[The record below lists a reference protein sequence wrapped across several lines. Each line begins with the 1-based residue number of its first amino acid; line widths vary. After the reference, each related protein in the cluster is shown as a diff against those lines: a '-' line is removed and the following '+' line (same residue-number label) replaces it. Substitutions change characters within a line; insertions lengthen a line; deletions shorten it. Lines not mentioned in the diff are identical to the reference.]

1 MGMTGRDSGSP
12 IRSAGSRTA
21 GKPAV
26 PGVIETIANG
36 LSLILVFPV
45 LVAVPLAVDAATWA
59 GLGISLESL
68 TERSRSLTEAVD
80 GLGIEDNLARL
91 FGLFVPSLLP
101 WVKRERIFTLGDGAA
116 VEPGAW
122 WLIALAL
129 FGVLLAGGLV
139 HAAFR
144 VPLAFVVRRQPMD
157 GSRVARAVG
166 VAWLR
171 LIGFAALVL
180 GAFALLLLPVA
191 VAGGLLY
198 ALGVDATPL
207 IAIAVLVPVAM
218 AVVCLYFAPAAI
230 AVSEVGPFR
239 ACYLSFNVVRRN
251 FWPVLGLIG
260 SIALISSG
268 LPVLW
273 LSRADHPIGLLIGV
287 FCNALVST
295 GLVLASMQF
304 YLDRLGSWQSVPIGP
319 ATSAARG

>member
-21 GKPAV
+21 GGPAV

-36 LSLILVFPV
+36 LSLILVFPA
-45 LVAVPLAVDAATWA
+45 LIAVPLVVDAATWA
-59 GLGISLESL
+59 GLGISPRSL
-68 TERSRSLTEAVD
+68 AERSRSLADALD

-91 FGLFVPSLLP
+91 FGLFVPSLLS
-101 WVKRERIFTLGDGAA
+101 WVERERLFTLGDGPSVA
-116 VEPGAW
+116 PNSW
-122 WLIALAL
+122 WPIALAL
-129 FGVLLAGGLV
+129 VGVLLIGALI

-144 VPLAFVVRRQPMD
+144 VPLAFVIRRQPMD
-157 GSRVARAVG
+157 GASVARAVG
-166 VAWLR
+166 VVWLR
-171 LIGFAALVL
+171 LIGFAALVV

-191 VAGGLLY
+191 VTGVLLY

-207 IAIAVLVPVAM
+207 IVIAVLVPVGL

-230 AVSEVGPFR
+230 AVSDVGPFR

-251 FWPVLGLIG
+251 LWPVLGLIG

-304 YLDRLGSWQSVPIGP
+304 YFDRLGRWQSTLAGSIP
-319 ATSAARG
+319 SAARG